1 MDTPQDE
8 VRATL
13 PNLVSV
19 HVLTDKLVTVSHL
32 VDVLTEIAQQI
43 VQEEIESLQEV
54 AIVSDFLDWVS
65 RTHEL
70 LNEGTVTS
78 LPTQEVLVWS
88 LQLSVDI
95 QEEL

>member
-54 AIVSDFLDWVS
+54 AIVSDFLNRVC
-65 RTHEL
+65 RAHEL
-70 LNEGTVTS
+70 LNEGTVAS

-88 LQLSVDI
+88 L
-95 QEEL
+95 